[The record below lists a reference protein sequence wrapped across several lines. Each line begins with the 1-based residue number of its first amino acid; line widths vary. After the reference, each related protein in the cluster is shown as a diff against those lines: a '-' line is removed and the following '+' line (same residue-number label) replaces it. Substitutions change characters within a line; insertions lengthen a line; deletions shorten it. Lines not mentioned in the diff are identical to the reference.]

1 MAERIEEGRNATDI
15 SALFSNLI
23 SNPEALSKM
32 KEIISKIGAEENGN
46 DSPPNENNLS
56 NNENTTEES
65 EQESFD
71 KSDNSPTLQN
81 FDISGIMSKMPEIL
95 SKISS
100 AKEENSLATKQQI
113 SLLLAIRPYLSEHR
127 RELIDTFIKMN
138 KLGAIFKNLT

>member
-71 KSDNSPTLQN
+71 KSITPPPFKILTYQVLCRKCLRFYQKSHRQRKKIHSQQSNKFHCFWPFAHIFPSTEESLLTR
-81 FDISGIMSKMPEIL
+81 L
-95 SKISS
+95 SK
-100 AKEENSLATKQQI
+100 
-113 SLLLAIRPYLSEHR
+113 
-127 RELIDTFIKMN
+127 
-138 KLGAIFKNLT
+138 